1 MFEMAGG
8 KFMKLNTLG
17 IAHRFLEEKVPQGGL
32 CIDATMGRG
41 KDTAFLCELVGE
53 TGKVI
58 AFDIQQEAVDSTDAL
73 LRQKGLRERAELRLE
88 SHVYMD
94 KVAEPESVDA
104 VVFNF
109 GYLPGGDHTIFT
121 HPDTSIQAI
130 QKALVLIKKHGV
142 VCACIYHGGDT
153 GYEERDRLLE
163 YLATIDPKEYTV
175 LVTDFRNRPGDP
187 PIAVFILRDI

>member
-1 MFEMAGG
+1 M
-8 KFMKLNTLG
+8 MKLNTLG
-17 IAHRFLEEKVPQGGL
+17 LAHRFLEEMVPEGGL

-53 TGKVI
+53 NGKVI

-73 LRQKGLRERAELRLE
+73 LRQKGLRQRAELRLQ

-94 KVAEPESVDA
+94 EAAKEGTVDA

-109 GYLPGGDHTIFT
+109 GYLPGCDHTIFT

-130 QKALVLIKKHGV
+130 EKALRLIKPHGV

-187 PIAVFILRDI
+187 PIPVFILRAV

>member
-1 MFEMAGG
+1 
-8 KFMKLNTLG
+8 MKLNTLG

-163 YLATIDPKEYTV
+163 YLATIDPKGYTV
-175 LVTDFRNRPGDP
+175 LVTDFRTRPGDP

>member
-1 MFEMAGG
+1 
-8 KFMKLNTLG
+8 
-17 IAHRFLEEKVPQGGL
+17 
-32 CIDATMGRG
+32 
-41 KDTAFLCELVGE
+41 
-53 TGKVI
+53 
-58 AFDIQQEAVDSTDAL
+58 
-73 LRQKGLRERAELRLE
+73 
-88 SHVYMD
+88 MD

-109 GYLPGGDHTIFT
+109 GYLPAAIIRFLLT
-121 HPDTSIQAI
+121 PDTSIQAI

>member
-1 MFEMAGG
+1 
-8 KFMKLNTLG
+8 MKLNTLG
-17 IAHRFLEEKVPQGGL
+17 IAHLFLEQRVPKGGL

-53 TGKVI
+53 EGRVI
-58 AFDIQQEAVDSTDAL
+58 AFDIQQEAFDSTEAL
-73 LRQKGLRERAELRLE
+73 LREKGLRERAELRLQ
-88 SHVYMD
+88 SHAEMD
-94 KVAEPESVDA
+94 TAAEPGSVDA

-121 HPDTSIQAI
+121 HPETSIVAI
-130 QKALVLIKKHGV
+130 DKALTLLKDHGV

-153 GYEERDRLLE
+153 GYEERDALLE
-163 YLATIDPKEYTV
+163 HLKTIDPKHYTV

-187 PIAVFILRDI
+187 PIAVFILKEV